1 MKKLSFVVLLA
12 AGCGHFGGHAMTPAE
27 VAGFGTRAYDAQPTK
42 VFKAVVQALELEG
55 YKVPVQN
62 LEKGLVRTARK
73 VIRADAVGG
82 NGYAMAVDVS
92 RQYYIDL
99 KQDPSG
105 KTVVIAQPR
114 VYRGESDLSDG
125 EVWVLEGPDGERA
138 LWSKLFRDIGD
149 QL

>member
-1 MKKLSFVVLLA
+1 MKKLSIVLLLA

-27 VAGFGTRAYDAQPTK
+27 VSGFGTRAYDAPPTK

-92 RQYYIDL
+92 RQYYVDL

-114 VYRGESDLSDG
+114 VYRGETDLSDG
-125 EVWVLEGPDGERA
+125 EVWVLEGADGERA